1 MEVWMTTPMRD
12 PELDLAELCLDAA
25 DRAEACFEHW
35 SQQADDAPTPR
46 LRAIFARAAARE
58 MVFANR
64 MRADAD
70 DLMFD
75 YDDGA

>member
-1 MEVWMTTPMRD
+1 MSDRMSSD

-25 DRAEACFEHW
+25 DRAEMMFEHW
-35 SQQADDAPTPR
+35 AQRADESPSPR
-46 LRAIFARAAARE
+46 VREILAKLAADE

-70 DLMFD
+70 DLMREF
-75 YDDGA
+75 DDGFGI